1 MAGRDVLV
9 LDGSVGHD
17 ERCDASLG
25 ADRPCQCAERA
36 AVALLTSL
44 GYEVREPPATHR
56 YERVP
61 SGNREILRCADCGT
75 IWRSPASRPP
85 TNRCVPS
92 RIEGADR

>member
-17 ERCDASLG
+17 ERCDASPG

-44 GYEVREPPATHR
+44 GYEVREPPAAHR

-61 SGNREILRCADCGT
+61 SGNREILCCVDCGAMST
-75 IWRSPASRPP
+75 TPP
-85 TNRCVPS
+85 LRTGL
-92 RIEGADR
+92 EGVTP